1 MKFVA
6 DKIEYENDKVIV
18 TGTTEIGKLKGVWK
32 YREQPIVKYTYFIE
46 LSYEKFEKKISQS
59 PVHNFGT
66 FICDDMVVFNC
77 QVEDIDEDIYYVRFA
92 TDWLDMV
99 EIESNCVQID
109 KGSFASFMVRYED
122 IWIYPYD

>member
-1 MKFVA
+1 MKFGA
-6 DKIEYENDKVIV
+6 DKIEYENDKIIV

-32 YREQPIVKYTYFIE
+32 YREQPVVKYTYFIE

-99 EIESNCVQID
+99 ERESNCVQLD
-109 KGSFASFMVRYED
+109 KGSFASFTVRYED

>member
-1 MKFVA
+1 MKFGA
-6 DKIEYENDKVIV
+6 DKIEYENDKIIV

-32 YREQPIVKYTYFIE
+32 YREQPVVKYTYFIE

-66 FICDDMVVFNC
+66 FMCDDMVDFNC

-92 TDWLDMV
+92 TDCLDMV
-99 EIESNCVQID
+99 EIESNRVQID
-109 KGSFASFMVRYED
+109 KGSFASFTVRYED